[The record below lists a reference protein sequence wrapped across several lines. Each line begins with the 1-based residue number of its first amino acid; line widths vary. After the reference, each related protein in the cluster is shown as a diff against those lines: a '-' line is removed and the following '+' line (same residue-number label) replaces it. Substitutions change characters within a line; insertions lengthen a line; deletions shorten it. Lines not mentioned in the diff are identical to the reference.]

1 VPSACHSDVK
11 IHWLRAGDP
20 TGEPVLLIMGLS
32 GSHRDWH
39 RHVPHLAE
47 HDIILFDNRGT
58 GLSSPVDGLLS
69 MSDMV
74 RDAVAVL
81 DAAGVETAHVHGTS
95 MGGMIAQH
103 LALEHPE
110 RVRSLVLSATSPGGL
125 LRRPPWRMLLATAL
139 RPLVGS
145 KRTWP
150 LVAPLIYSE
159 RTRLGAPRRVEEDLE
174 IRRENATDG
183 STTIGQLAA
192 IARHSTSERLGEL
205 ARLPVTVVHGD
216 LDRLVPLAHGR
227 ALAEGIPGSR
237 FVLLEGG
244 AHVLTTDD
252 EFGLAGA
259 MKDHLARATDHER
272 SVA

>member
-39 RHVPHLAE
+39 RHVPHLQ
-47 HDIILFDNRGT
+47 DCDVILFDNRGT
-58 GLSSPVDGLLS
+58 GLSSPVDGLLT
-69 MSDMV
+69 MEDMV
-74 RDAVAVL
+74 VDAVAVL
-81 DAAGVETAHVHGTS
+81 DAAGVESAHVHGTS

-125 LRRPPWRMLLATAL
+125 LKKPPWRMLLATAL
-139 RPLVGS
+139 RPVVGW

-150 LVAPLIYSE
+150 LIAPLIYAEHS
-159 RTRLGAPRRVEEDLE
+159 RVGAPRRVREDLA

-183 STTIGQLAA
+183 RTTVGQLAA
-192 IARHSTSERLGEL
+192 IARHSTRDRLGEL
-205 ARLPVTVVHGD
+205 AALPVTVVHGD
-216 LDRLVPLAHGR
+216 LDLLVPLSHGR

-237 FVLLEGG
+237 FILLERG

-252 EFGLAGA
+252 EFGLASA
-259 MKDHLARATDHER
+259 MREHLARATDHER
-272 SVA
+272 SAV